1 MASIISNLVAAIKTD
16 ASALPPA
23 VRFVP
28 APYLFIHAEAL
39 PDGMQPSEMEGF
51 AGVTMEGLSP
61 IPLEQLAWGFLTN
74 EKSRHMLMFGAFIER
89 LNAES
94 LPPEESF
101 YHVLPSFFA
110 AAPANGTAQWV
121 FIWEAGHVTAVHYNA
136 GEIIP
141 VRVEIERLTE
151 DSAVAAFAAKENLL
165 KRLGSNARNEAA
177 PGLLAQPEG
186 IRGARDKM
194 VYTFARYD
202 SADSQPVR
210 IPGNAPAGVADRW
223 SADMRGSI
231 FRGAE
236 QRRRRA
242 SANAG
247 LVLKAAAVCFVLLI
261 LVQGGV
267 IYGQMVVKSKQ
278 TQITN
283 QTPGVTRINE
293 QLALLKQIDQFTGHE
308 LHPFEMI
315 GAINLLR
322 PKEIYYTKMR
332 VYENNKLSV
341 DCVSISPGAIED
353 FVQSLDNTGYITVD
367 KGKIVITSN
376 PLAVPPQSKF
386 TLNLQFAPVPA
397 REEMPPRPPEAPI
410 PGQEPPPEL
419 FAPTNPNDTNATDA
433 NGVPTQDNSGPAPD
447 VAPVI
452 GQSGPN
458 IISSA
463 PPEPVVPEPA
473 PAPAPVPA
481 PAPTPDA
488 AAGQ

>member
-1 MASIISNLVAAIKTD
+1 VASIISNLVAAFKTD
-16 ASALPPA
+16 ASELPPA

-61 IPLEQLAWGFLTN
+61 IPLEQLAWGYLAN
-74 EKSRHMLMFGAFIER
+74 EKSRHLVIFGAFLER
-89 LNAES
+89 LNAENLS
-94 LPPEESF
+94 PEESF

-110 AAPANGTAQWV
+110 AAPANGAAQWV
-121 FIWEAGHVTAVHYNA
+121 FIWEAGHVSAAHYNA
-136 GEIIP
+136 GEVIP
-141 VRVEIERLTE
+141 TRIEIERLSE
-151 DSAVAAFAAKENLL
+151 DTVAGAFAARENLL
-165 KRLGSNARNEAA
+165 KRLGAHARGEAA

-186 IRGARDKM
+186 TRGPRDRM
-194 VYTFARYD
+194 VYTFNRYD
-202 SADSQPVR
+202 SADAQPVR
-210 IPGNAPAGVADRW
+210 VPGNAPGGLAERW

-231 FRGAE
+231 FRSAE
-236 QRRRRA
+236 QRRR
-242 SANAG
+242 SAAATAG
-247 LVLKAAAVCFVLLI
+247 LVLKLAAVCGVLLI

-267 IYGQMVVKSKQ
+267 IYGQIVVKNKQ
-278 TQITN
+278 TQISN
-283 QTPGVTRINE
+283 QTNDVNLVTQR
-293 QLALLKQIDQFTGHE
+293 LSLLKQIDQFTGHE

-341 DCVSISPGAIED
+341 DCISISPNAIED

-386 TLNLQFAPVPA
+386 TLNLIFSPVPA
-397 REEMPPRPPEAPI
+397 REEMPPRPPDPPP
-410 PGQEPPPEL
+410 PGQEPPPEI
-419 FAPTNPNDTNATDA
+419 FQPANPADATPPDA
-433 NGVPTQDNSGPAPD
+433 NGAPTPPDNGAPVPEPAP
-447 VAPVI
+447 VS
-452 GQSGPN
+452 GQTGPN

-463 PPEPVVPEPA
+463 PPEPAAPDPAAVPA
-473 PAPAPVPA
+473 PAPAADVPA
-481 PAPTPDA
+481 P
-488 AAGQ
+488 GQ